1 MFNLFA
7 TPLGWIMKL
16 CYKLVSNYALAL
28 LIFTLITRLILLPLN
43 IKQQKSTARMSMLQ
57 PEMDKLKK
65 KYSKNQEKLNEETM
79 ALYQKHGVNPMASCL
94 PMLLSM
100 LILFSMIPVIYG
112 PLTYVSDLDKD
123 KVTASNTMITNLATV
138 SQGMKASD
146 TTMAKLLE
154 ENGGD
159 YDKVFEII
167 TDDDKDGDNYKN
179 YKDTRKIFDDK
190 DSSCDE
196 WQKLVEIFEKHPDID
211 EFITNDEYVS
221 QTLSKTRP
229 ELTTFD
235 FVDKDKA
242 DAQYADILDS
252 KVRAF
257 AEDFNYEIFGLS
269 LGAIPSMKSK
279 LALIPILSFLLQ
291 LLATVISMHYTKKNN
306 PSQAGM
312 NGSMKV
318 MLFLMPLFSLWIAF
332 SYPAGLGLYWIFSS
346 FIGIFQT
353 IFLNKVYSPAKVKA
367 IVEKEMEEAKQRRK
381 SGKKTFME
389 RALEIQ
395 QEQNGRKPIKDDD
408 DDEEE
413 DEDKPEKKLS
423 KAELKELQRKKL
435 NEARKRMA
443 EKYGDEYTEE

>member
-1 MFNLFA
+1 
-7 TPLGWIMKL
+7 
-16 CYKLVSNYALAL
+16 
-28 LIFTLITRLILLPLN
+28 
-43 IKQQKSTARMSMLQ
+43 
-57 PEMDKLKK
+57 
-65 KYSKNQEKLNEETM
+65 
-79 ALYQKHGVNPMASCL
+79 
-94 PMLLSM
+94 
-100 LILFSMIPVIYG
+100 
-112 PLTYVSDLDKD
+112 
-123 KVTASNTMITNLATV
+123 
-138 SQGMKASD
+138 
-146 TTMAKLLE
+146 
-154 ENGGD
+154 
-159 YDKVFEII
+159 
-167 TDDDKDGDNYKN
+167 
-179 YKDTRKIFDDK
+179 
-190 DSSCDE
+190 
-196 WQKLVEIFEKHPDID
+196 
-211 EFITNDEYVS
+211 
-221 QTLSKTRP
+221 
-229 ELTTFD
+229 
-235 FVDKDKA
+235 
-242 DAQYADILDS
+242 
-252 KVRAF
+252 
-257 AEDFNYEIFGLS
+257 
-269 LGAIPSMKSK
+269 MKSK

-353 IFLNKVYSPAKVKA
+353 VFLNKVYSPAKVKA

-408 DDEEE
+408 DEDEE